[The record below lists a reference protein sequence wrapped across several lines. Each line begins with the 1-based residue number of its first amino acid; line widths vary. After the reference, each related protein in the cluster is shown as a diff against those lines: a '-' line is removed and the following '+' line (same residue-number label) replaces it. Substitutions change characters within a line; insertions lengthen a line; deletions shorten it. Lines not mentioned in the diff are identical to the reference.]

1 MIKVVASANG
11 NVGIAAALD
20 VLKRGCSAVSAVETG
35 IRLVEENPSDHSVGY
50 AGLPNLLGEVELDA
64 SIMDGRTRAAGA
76 VGALKEFP
84 YAISVARKVM
94 EELPHCLLV
103 GEGAHRFAREM
114 GFEPREL
121 LTEVA
126 ENKWRRMMEA
136 HAPELT
142 RGRDAYLDRIR
153 DFVRLTRDPERPNE
167 TVNFIAL
174 DNQGSLCCGVS
185 TSGWAWKY
193 PGRVGDSAV
202 IGAGNYADD
211 RWGACACTGRGELA
225 IRAATARSVVLS
237 LSQGMA
243 LRQAAEKA
251 LLDIYRLEDAY
262 FGPVSLVAMDKHG
275 EHVAMSIAEDAKYMY
290 QDGEMQE
297 PEESARVHVPRPSE
311 SQ

>member
-11 NVGIAAALD
+11 IVGIGAALD
-20 VLKRGCSAVSAVETG
+20 VLKRGGSAISAVEAG
-35 IRLVEENPSDHSVGY
+35 IKLVEDNPLDHTVGY

-76 VGALKEFP
+76 VGAFKDYP

-94 EELPHCLLV
+94 EELPHCFLV
-103 GEGAHRFAREM
+103 GEGARRFAREM
-114 GFEPREL
+114 GFEAKEL
-121 LTEVA
+121 LTDVA
-126 ENKWRRMMEA
+126 EEKWKRMMDE
-136 HAPELT
+136 HAPELS
-142 RGRDAYLDRIR
+142 RGRDAYMDRIR

-174 DNQGSLCCGVS
+174 DSRGSLCCGVS

-225 IRAATARSVVLS
+225 IRAATARSVVLY
-237 LSQGMA
+237 LSQGMSLPQAGERA
-243 LRQAAEKA
+243 LEDLYQ
-251 LLDIYRLEDAY
+251 LEDAY
-262 FGPVSLVAMDKHG
+262 FGPVSLIVMNPRG
-275 EHVAMSIAEDAKYMY
+275 EHVAMSIADDMEYVY
-290 QDGEMQE
+290 QDGEMME
-297 PEESARVHVPRPSE
+297 PKKLGRHHVPRPGDRS
-311 SQ
+311 